1 LKLYSTKIL
10 QCYNVTVLYNLN
22 IEIFETNFMK
32 PNRDASE
39 LAARLGSAMAK
50 PPPLPSN
57 DTERSEAA
65 QPSTPNFLAIKPDA
79 EPNTT
84 RRGRPPIDTKGI
96 TLRPTKELLTR
107 YTLAAA
113 DRTRTEGRVISAQ
126 EIMLEQL
133 ERGP

>member
-1 LKLYSTKIL
+1 
-10 QCYNVTVLYNLN
+10 
-22 IEIFETNFMK
+22 MK

-50 PPPLPSN
+50 PPPLPPN
-57 DTERSEAA
+57 NTERSEAA
-65 QPSTPNFLAIKPDA
+65 QPQSAPVLRTIKPDT
-79 EPNTT
+79 ESLHT

-96 TLRPTKELLTR
+96 TLRPTKELLKR

-113 DRTRTEGRVISAQ
+113 ERTRTEGRVISAQ

>member
-1 LKLYSTKIL
+1 
-10 QCYNVTVLYNLN
+10 
-22 IEIFETNFMK
+22 
-32 PNRDASE
+32 
-39 LAARLGSAMAK
+39 MAK

-57 DTERSEAA
+57 TTERSEAA
-65 QPSTPNFLAIKPDA
+65 PSAPILRAIKPDT
-79 EPNTT
+79 ESLTT

-96 TLRPTKELLTR
+96 TLRPTKELLNR

>member
-1 LKLYSTKIL
+1 
-10 QCYNVTVLYNLN
+10 
-22 IEIFETNFMK
+22 MK

-57 DTERSEAA
+57 TPERSEAPHSA
-65 QPSTPNFLAIKPDA
+65 PPILRAIKPDTGSV
-79 EPNTT
+79 PT
-84 RRGRPPIDTKGI
+84 RRGRPSIDTKGI
-96 TLRPTKELLTR
+96 TLRPTKELLKR

>member
-1 LKLYSTKIL
+1 
-10 QCYNVTVLYNLN
+10 
-22 IEIFETNFMK
+22 MK

-57 DTERSEAA
+57 TTERIEAA
-65 QPSTPNFLAIKPDA
+65 LPSAPPILRAIKPDTGSV
-79 EPNTT
+79 PT
-84 RRGRPPIDTKGI
+84 RRGRPSIDTKGI
-96 TLRPTKELLTR
+96 TLRPTKELLNR

>member
-1 LKLYSTKIL
+1 MT
-10 QCYNVTVLYNLN
+10 
-22 IEIFETNFMK
+22 
-32 PNRDASE
+32 
-39 LAARLGSAMAK
+39 K

-57 DTERSEAA
+57 NMERSEAA
-65 QPSTPNFLAIKPDA
+65 PSAPPNLRAIKPDA
-79 EPNTT
+79 ELTT

-96 TLRPTKELLTR
+96 TLRPTKELLNR

>member
-1 LKLYSTKIL
+1 
-10 QCYNVTVLYNLN
+10 
-22 IEIFETNFMK
+22 MK
-32 PNRDASE
+32 PNRDATE

-50 PPPLPSN
+50 PPPLPN
-57 DTERSEAA
+57 DIERSEAA
-65 QPSTPNFLAIKPDA
+65 QPSTPIFRTTIKPDA
-79 EPNTT
+79 EPTTT

-96 TLRPTKELLTR
+96 TLRPTKELLNR

-113 DRTRTEGRVISAQ
+113 ERTRTEGRVISAQ

>member
-1 LKLYSTKIL
+1 
-10 QCYNVTVLYNLN
+10 
-22 IEIFETNFMK
+22 MK

-50 PPPLPSN
+50 PPPLPS
-57 DTERSEAA
+57 TLSEQSEAA
-65 QPSTPNFLAIKPDA
+65 PPTSAQPILRAIKPDT
-79 EPNTT
+79 ESLPS

-96 TLRPTKELLTR
+96 TLRPTKELLNR

-113 DRTRTEGRVISAQ
+113 ERTRTEGRVISAQ

>member
-1 LKLYSTKIL
+1 
-10 QCYNVTVLYNLN
+10 
-22 IEIFETNFMK
+22 MK

-57 DTERSEAA
+57 DATQADAPPPSIPTPERS
-65 QPSTPNFLAIKPDA
+65 KPVA
-79 EPNTT
+79 EPRTA
-84 RRGRPPIDTKGI
+84 RRGRPVIDTKGI
-96 TLRPTKELLTR
+96 TLRPSKKLLNR

-113 DRTRTEGRVISAQ
+113 DRTRKEGRVISAQ